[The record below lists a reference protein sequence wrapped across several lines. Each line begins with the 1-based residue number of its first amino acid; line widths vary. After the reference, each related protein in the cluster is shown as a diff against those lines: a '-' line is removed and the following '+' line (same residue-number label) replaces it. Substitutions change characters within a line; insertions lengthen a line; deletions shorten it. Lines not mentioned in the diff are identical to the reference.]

1 MREKVSEICFIFK
14 MKLLENYS
22 FIHLTF
28 IFLVLLFLFSR
39 EILQKYIENQIKMF
53 GVCLVLY
60 DINILNNN
68 FR

>member
-1 MREKVSEICFIFK
+1 

-39 EILQKYIENQIKMF
+39 EILQKNIENQIKMF